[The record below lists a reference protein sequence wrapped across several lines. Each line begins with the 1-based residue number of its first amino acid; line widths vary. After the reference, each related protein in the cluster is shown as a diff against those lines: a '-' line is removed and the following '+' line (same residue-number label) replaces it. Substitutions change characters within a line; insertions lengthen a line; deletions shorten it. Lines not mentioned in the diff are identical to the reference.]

1 MRKDTPVFKSLE
13 IIENRIHEKLTVDS
27 IAKSVFISRYHYG
40 RLFRDIVGKNVME
53 YITKRK
59 LTLAGKE
66 LVETEKSIL
75 ETALKYGYDSHEG
88 FTRSFKAYMG
98 ISPKEYRKYN
108 LTSISQNKIKEKT
121 TMTYS
126 KTTDEIVKGLNS
138 FVAQAKETASLV
150 RKAGTPF
157 WDAIAQRTDKF
168 ADMVSSVLSR
178 ITSIADNPDE
188 ITNRFAIVK
197 VIEDAAF
204 ESNLL
209 ACGVSMTVA
218 RSAPEHKA
226 IQEPIRLEYMKL
238 AGVLSENADRTL
250 QFLNELTTLII
261 EDMRKASIEK
271 INEIKN
277 NGQNII
283 DSIDGYDYIK
293 NEITAL
299 VKEIEDKPI
308 DEDSALF
315 LDDCL
320 FKLNIIIFAAEVDE
334 MRQGSEIS
342 GFKSLT
348 VLKDSLTDAI
358 SFFNTL
364 VKPESGQNMEHTT
377 EKQLQ
382 DYAFMCNILL
392 FFLRGELD
400 EHKLGAIIDET
411 QKTSFNEI
419 CNNLDSVIKCLNNS
433 TNTSNTKEIA
443 DGLYGI
449 KADLINQADIL
460 GDKGGVIEYLSCEI
474 GNVAE
479 RVAGMVYWK

>member
-1 MRKDTPVFKSLE
+1 
-13 IIENRIHEKLTVDS
+13 
-27 IAKSVFISRYHYG
+27 
-40 RLFRDIVGKNVME
+40 
-53 YITKRK
+53 
-59 LTLAGKE
+59 
-66 LVETEKSIL
+66 
-75 ETALKYGYDSHEG
+75 GYDSHEG

-121 TMTYS
+121 IMSYS

-138 FVAQAKETASLV
+138 FVAQAKETASHV

-157 WDAIAQRTDKF
+157 WDAIALKTDKL
-168 ADMVSSVLSR
+168 ADMVGSVLSN

-188 ITNRFAIVK
+188 ITNRFSILGI
-197 VIEDAAF
+197 IEDAAF
-204 ESNLL
+204 ESNIL

-218 RSAPEHKA
+218 RSNPEHKA
-226 IQEPIRLEYMKL
+226 IQEPIRLEYIKL
-238 AGVLSENADRTL
+238 AGVLNENAGRTL

-261 EDMRKASIEK
+261 EDMRKSSIEK

-299 VKEIEDKPI
+299 VKGIEDKPI
-308 DEDSALF
+308 DEVSALF

-334 MRQGSEIS
+334 MRQGGEIP
-342 GFKSLT
+342 GFKNLT
-348 VLKDSLTDAI
+348 VLKDSLSDAI
-358 SFFNTL
+358 SFFDTL
-364 VKPESGQNMEHTT
+364 VKPESGQNMEHTAD
-377 EKQLQ
+377 KQLE
-382 DYAFMCNILL
+382 DYAFMCNILS

-400 EHKLGAIIDET
+400 GHKLGSVIDET
-411 QKTSFNEI
+411 QKISFNEI
-419 CNNLDSVIKCLNNS
+419 CNSLDSVMNRLNNS
-433 TNTSNTKEIA
+433 TDTSNIKEIA
-443 DGLYGI
+443 NRLYGV
-449 KADLINQADIL
+449 KADLITQADIL
-460 GDKGGVIEYLSCEI
+460 GDKGGVIEYLSFEI

-479 RVAGMVYWK
+479 RVDGIV

>member
-1 MRKDTPVFKSLE
+1 MKNDTPIFKSLE
-13 IIENRIHEKLTVDS
+13 IIENRIHEKLTVNS
-27 IAKSVFISRYHYG
+27 IAKSVFISQYYYG
-40 RLFRDIVGKNVME
+40 RLFKDLAGDSVME
-53 YITKRK
+53 YVTKRK
-59 LTLAGKE
+59 LSLAGME
-66 LVETEKSIL
+66 LINSNKTIL
-75 ETALKYGYDSHEG
+75 EIALKYGYDTHEG

-98 ISPKEYRKYN
+98 VSPKEYRKYN

-121 TMTYS
+121 TMIYS
-126 KTTDEIVKGLNS
+126 KTTDEIVKGLNN
-138 FVAQAKETASLV
+138 FVAQAKATASHV

-157 WDAIAQRTDKF
+157 WDAIALRTDKL
-168 ADMVSSVLSR
+168 ADMVNSVLSR

-197 VIEDAAF
+197 VVEDAAF

-238 AGVLSENADRTL
+238 AGTLSENAGRTL

-261 EDMRKASIEK
+261 DDMRKSSIEK

-293 NEITAL
+293 NEITNL
-299 VKEIEDKPI
+299 VKWIEDMPI
-308 DEDSALF
+308 DEISTQV
-315 LDDCL
+315 LDDFL
-320 FKLNIIIFAAEVDE
+320 FSLNIIIFAAEVDE
-334 MRQGSEIS
+334 MRQGSEIP

-348 VLKDSLTDAI
+348 VLKDSLSDAI
-358 SFFNTL
+358 SFFDTL
-364 VKPESGQNMEHTT
+364 VKPDSGQYMEHTT

-419 CNNLDSVIKCLNNS
+419 CNNLDSVIKRLNNS
-433 TNTSNTKEIA
+433 TDTSTTKEIA
-443 DGLYGI
+443 NVLYGI
-449 KADLINQADIL
+449 KTDLINQAEIL

-479 RVAGMVYWK
+479 RVAGIV